1 MAEHIIELLFTPKR
15 EQQSVTS
22 LQEKL
27 QKDFQLNENGVYEIK
42 NTSQNEIQNFN
53 INYGCASI
61 SLKAEISFTKRG
73 PLSIKEACGLEELGV
88 QILIDGKKENW
99 NVDILRDDVSKFF
112 QSKLNSLFYDYE
124 CNIRR
129 LIYMT
134 LARSEKVDWENS
146 IPEETISD
154 VKKRIGI
161 KKKRARIDNILQQLT
176 LSQIED
182 YLFSKNYIAVLDEN
196 NLEQDY
202 NFNQS
207 DPTILLS
214 IFSSSTLTSA
224 VPYSIWSKYFQKYS
238 SDKIDDIPELMSI
251 LRKARNTVGHFKTI
265 TSKNY
270 KEWKIKVKKFTD
282 EIQQMANKVIQEGF
296 AEVDRKA
303 IYFDLESII
312 SSDIATTHNN
322 FDALTKAAAKNVT
335 KLPDFAALA
344 TTHNFDALT
353 KAAENVTK
361 LPDFAALANT
371 HNFDALT
378 KAAENVTKLPDF
390 AVLTN
395 THNFDTVDKN
405 KTPTQNGEQ
414 STKGSGN
421 DLDNNS

>member
-361 LPDFAALANT
+361 LPDFAALATT

-378 KAAENVTKLPDF
+378 KAAAKNVTKLPDF
-390 AVLTN
+390 AALAT
-395 THNFDTVDKN
+395 THNFDAL
-405 KTPTQNGEQ
+405 
-414 STKGSGN
+414 TKAA
-421 DLDNNS
+421 